1 MHRNLHAPTFESHPP
16 HRIHPL
22 SESCSK
28 PRFYPGLPQRGF
40 QKTGRGTSALAAKR
54 RSLSPIVLQVP
65 VMSPVFAGS
74 ASPRRSSPSVAAS
87 LPFLQNQQQWRG
99 KEPGAVIE
107 VEHDDLPKY
116 SFTNWNE
123 RGTRVSNL
131 DARYL
136 NFKPPNQNAAA
147 PLHTVVSIPASEV
160 VVQSAAGPPGEQE
173 TAAESGGHD
182 KFVLRPQLS
191 LLSQVRGQGS
201 GGARSLSAFGYS
213 FAPGGK

>member
-1 MHRNLHAPTFESHPP
+1 MLRRKEQSTAELNGRVAKLDGRLQELRKAISALAVAAPGVTAAT
-16 HRIHPL
+16 
-22 SESCSK
+22 
-28 PRFYPGLPQRGF
+28 GLPQRGF

-74 ASPRRSSPSVAAS
+74 ASPRR
-87 LPFLQNQQQWRG
+87 
-99 KEPGAVIE
+99 
-107 VEHDDLPKY
+107 
-116 SFTNWNE
+116 
-123 RGTRVSNL
+123 VSNL

-136 NFKPPNQNAAA
+136 NFNPPNQNAAA